1 MQARFCGKWVTG
13 TQVGTKWELKREPF
27 YMMKKINHSYIYKAL
42 FPVAPLGL
50 AVVFMFPPAHF
61 RSPVGLRLAGGFVC
75 A

>member
-1 MQARFCGKWVTG
+1 
-13 TQVGTKWELKREPF
+13 
-27 YMMKKINHSYIYKAL
+27 MMKKINHSYIYKAL

-61 RSPVGLRLAGGFVC
+61 RSPVGLCLVGGFAC